1 MDINLMITS
10 FPKLLDA
17 TVVTVKLLS
26 LSLFFGLF
34 IGLLFA
40 ILRLSKNKIINKFAY
55 GYSYVFRGTP
65 LLVQIFIIYFGLGNI
80 EYFRS
85 TFLWV
90 VFKEPY
96 WCAIIAFALNTG
108 AYTSEILR
116 SAFQT
121 IKPGFIEA
129 GKSLGISNKIIFYK
143 IQIPIAIRQSLP
155 AYGNEIILMMKGTSL
170 ASTVTLM
177 DFDLM
182 INSLPKLLGATV
194 VTLKLLSASLFFGL
208 FIGLLFAVLRLNKN
222 KIINKFAYT
231 YSYVFRGTPLLV
243 QIFIIYFGLGQ
254 IEYFRS
260 TFLWVV
266 FKEPYWCAIIAFA
279 LNTGAYTSE
288 ILRSAFQTIK
298 PGLIE
303 AGKSLGISNK
313 IIFYKIQIPIA
324 IRQSLPAYG
333 NEIILMMKGTS
344 LASTVTLMDLTGVAK
359 YIISTT
365 FKPIEVFI
373 VAGGIYLFMTFI
385 IHNVIK
391 FLEKKYSFN

>member
-1 MDINLMITS
+1 MDFDLMFSS
-10 FPKLLDA
+10 FPKLLGA
-17 TVVTVKLLS
+17 TVVTLKLLTV
-26 LSLFFGLF
+26 SLFFGLF

-40 ILRLSKNKIINKFAY
+40 ILRLNKNIFINKFAY

-65 LLVQIFIIYFGLGNI
+65 LLVQIFIIYFGLGQI
-80 EYFRS
+80 EYLRS
-85 TFLWV
+85 TILWV
-90 VFKEPY
+90 ILKEPY
-96 WCAIIAFALNTG
+96 WCAIIAFTLNTG

-121 IKPGFIEA
+121 IKPDI
-129 GKSLGISNKIIFYK
+129 
-143 IQIPIAIRQSLP
+143 
-155 AYGNEIILMMKGTSL
+155 
-170 ASTVTLM
+170 
-177 DFDLM
+177 
-182 INSLPKLLGATV
+182 
-194 VTLKLLSASLFFGL
+194 
-208 FIGLLFAVLRLNKN
+208 
-222 KIINKFAYT
+222 
-231 YSYVFRGTPLLV
+231 
-243 QIFIIYFGLGQ
+243 
-254 IEYFRS
+254 
-260 TFLWVV
+260 
-266 FKEPYWCAIIAFA
+266 
-279 LNTGAYTSE
+279 
-288 ILRSAFQTIK
+288 
-298 PGLIE
+298 IE

-391 FLEKKYSFN
+391 YLEKKYSFQ